1 MNKPAAIAAQVVD
14 IQNDRQHKGFV
25 KVTLHVPA
33 ELGAQLTE
41 SLGWPTYTTPVPVAI
56 ARLKQQQE
64 EPTTATEKPAPVSP
78 PVRVPRN
85 KLAMRAGI
93 LSNDSLFHTFLATT
107 KGLGVN
113 SEGAANYVRH
123 FCKVESRKEIL
134 PGTEAAN
141 RFDLLESAFICWR
154 DKDQFVEAS

>member
-41 SLGWPTYTTPVPVAI
+41 SLGWPTYTTPVPIAI

-64 EPTTATEKPAPVSP
+64 ETNTATEKPAPTQPPARAPRSP
-78 PVRVPRN
+78 LVT
-85 KLAMRAGI
+85 RAAI
-93 LSNDSLFHTFLATT
+93 LSNDPLFW
-107 KGLGVN
+107 KYLGEKEGKLVGKD
-113 SEGAANYVRH
+113 GAAMHIREW
-123 FCKVESRKEIL
+123 CKVESRKDIL
-134 PGTEAAN
+134 PGTEAAL
-141 RFDLLESAFICWR
+141 RLDLLQTDFVCWR

>member
-78 PVRVPRN
+78 PVRVPRKWN
-85 KLAMRAGI
+85 ELSMPQQAGI
-93 LSNDSLFHTFLATT
+93 MGETEAFRKFMCEKYGYTHADCPLMIRQ
-107 KGLGVN
+107 
-113 SEGAANYVRH
+113 E
-123 FCKVESRKEIL
+123 CKVESRKELL
-134 PGTEAAN
+134 PGTLPGTTWLRIVADYRAWMHEP
-141 RFDLLESAFICWR
+141 EY
-154 DKDQFVEAS
+154 V

>member
-1 MNKPAAIAAQVVD
+1 MSKPAAIAAQVVD

-64 EPTTATEKPAPVSP
+64 ETNNIATEKPAPTQP
-78 PVRVPRN
+78 P
-85 KLAMRAGI
+85 ARAPKNRLTTRAAI
-93 LSNDSLFHTFLATT
+93 LSKDPLFKQWLH
-107 KGLGVN
+107 
-113 SEGAANYVRH
+113 E
-123 FCKVESRKEIL
+123 
-134 PGTEAAN
+134 
-141 RFDLLESAFICWR
+141 
-154 DKDQFVEAS
+154 